1 MNIIKLLKNI
11 KTMKIHLKGH
21 LFLTKEVR
29 KGLEYTP
36 KYLIELDSTTE
47 HTISSESI
55 EESKEASK
63 DNKDEKLTI
72 VKANSDHRKSE
83 VKKGTT
89 LSEQLKKT
97 NERRKSVFIDPQANI

>member
-1 MNIIKLLKNI
+1 MYSEGAFNIKSQMNIIKLLKNI

-47 HTISSESI
+47 NTISSESS
-55 EESKEASK
+55 EERKSTSK
-63 DNKDEKLTI
+63 DDKDKE
-72 VKANSDHRKSE
+72 
-83 VKKGTT
+83 
-89 LSEQLKKT
+89 
-97 NERRKSVFIDPQANI
+97 

>member
-1 MNIIKLLKNI
+1 MFPDCCTKSINCLSKQGSGFCGKRRYKLQKMYSEGAFNIKSQMNIIKLLKNI

-47 HTISSESI
+47 NTISSESS
-55 EESKEASK
+55 EERKSTSK
-63 DNKDEKLTI
+63 DDKDKE
-72 VKANSDHRKSE
+72 
-83 VKKGTT
+83 
-89 LSEQLKKT
+89 
-97 NERRKSVFIDPQANI
+97 